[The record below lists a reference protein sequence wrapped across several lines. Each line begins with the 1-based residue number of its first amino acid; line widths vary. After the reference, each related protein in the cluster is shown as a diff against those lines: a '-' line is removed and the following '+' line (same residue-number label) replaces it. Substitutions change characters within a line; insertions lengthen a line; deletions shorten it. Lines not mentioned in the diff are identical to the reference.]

1 MRDMRV
7 IMDTD
12 KTGENLKQLRK
23 NAGLRVQ
30 DVRES
35 LGMESVQSVYDWEG
49 HRKLPRIENI
59 LALSRLYGV
68 AVETLLAYDPLDENS
83 VSEKEE
89 IHMEDEKMKQQYE
102 EIEQS
107 EDAERILCRLAEFEE
122 NFEDMLFGSGSV
134 TEEGAQVEVKLDEVY
149 WSTERMSLPESLEYF
164 SLRSY
169 HYQLHP
175 EMNEKEKNKVIFRPE
190 TKEVVLTEKALKDDV
205 FVLHLLL
212 HMHEAVYENLP
223 GYYRDTLYHFLY
235 KDLESKIPDLKR
247 RMDGY
252 AKIAACGPTKNCQ
265 KKHSAVFYL
274 KGLDLDLRMGYP
286 LETVYQY

>member
-107 EDAERILCRLAEFEE
+107 EDAERILCRLA
-122 NFEDMLFGSGSV
+122 
-134 TEEGAQVEVKLDEVY
+134 
-149 WSTERMSLPESLEYF
+149 
-164 SLRSY
+164 
-169 HYQLHP
+169 
-175 EMNEKEKNKVIFRPE
+175 
-190 TKEVVLTEKALKDDV
+190 
-205 FVLHLLL
+205 
-212 HMHEAVYENLP
+212 
-223 GYYRDTLYHFLY
+223 
-235 KDLESKIPDLKR
+235 
-247 RMDGY
+247 
-252 AKIAACGPTKNCQ
+252 
-265 KKHSAVFYL
+265 
-274 KGLDLDLRMGYP
+274 
-286 LETVYQY
+286 

>member
-83 VSEKEE
+83 VSEKEKIE
-89 IHMEDEKMKQQYE
+89 MEDEKMKQQYE
-102 EIEQS
+102 KIE
-107 EDAERILCRLAEFEE
+107 
-122 NFEDMLFGSGSV
+122 
-134 TEEGAQVEVKLDEVY
+134 
-149 WSTERMSLPESLEYF
+149 
-164 SLRSY
+164 
-169 HYQLHP
+169 
-175 EMNEKEKNKVIFRPE
+175 
-190 TKEVVLTEKALKDDV
+190 
-205 FVLHLLL
+205 
-212 HMHEAVYENLP
+212 
-223 GYYRDTLYHFLY
+223 
-235 KDLESKIPDLKR
+235 
-247 RMDGY
+247 
-252 AKIAACGPTKNCQ
+252 
-265 KKHSAVFYL
+265 HS
-274 KGLDLDLRMGYP
+274 
-286 LETVYQY
+286 